1 MFTDIAFR
9 HRGLRDPDSGQVTCA
24 SPVTCTA
31 LLSHAAPEPPSL
43 CPLKN
48 QNRRLGPVRASFAAA
63 GVARPC
69 IAVPGATVRCRVART
84 LRAGRGGPMPVAT
97 AVGGASDPR
106 AAPPTCE
113 SSPAPPE
120 PASQQSSSPRESAR
134 RNRQPVCPFP
144 AQPE

>member
-48 QNRRLGPVRASFAAA
+48 QNRRLGPVRASFAELMIQLGIGLIGGALAVMTWGLALRGVGADAALYRPA
-63 GVARPC
+63 GVSLWPLLTALL
-69 IAVPGATVRCRVART
+69 AALATFGWRVT
-84 LRAGRGGPMPVAT
+84 
-97 AVGGASDPR
+97 D
-106 AAPPTCE
+106 E
-113 SSPAPPE
+113 H
-120 PASQQSSSPRESAR
+120 
-134 RNRQPVCPFP
+134 
-144 AQPE
+144 